1 MALKGNLRD
10 INLSQLLN
18 LINLARKTGTLIVEG
33 SENTIWAFFREGKLA
48 YSQEGEKSLNLATIL
63 HKSKSI
69 STAQY
74 RQINSRAIQMSDKE
88 LGLLLINSNYVSQQ
102 EIISSL
108 QNHFTAILNQLFAW
122 NEGDFHFETNLFPPE
137 GKITLRVSLENII
150 LEGIRRQKEWGHLQ
164 DEIPN
169 LDIALKFADRPGA
182 NIENVKFNLEEW
194 RVVNYVHP
202 KNTVRKIA
210 RATRHTDLEIRQIVY
225 RLLEAG
231 LIELVRPIGAAS
243 AIPSNVRPQVSTIA
257 HNREERKS
265 LIHRIIG
272 RIRSL

>member
-48 YSQEGEKSLNLATIL
+48 YAQEGEESLNLATIL
-63 HKSKSI
+63 HRSKSI

-108 QNHFTAILNQLFAW
+108 QNHFTAILNQLFTW

>member
-1 MALKGNLRD
+1 MALKGNFRD

-48 YSQEGEKSLNLATIL
+48 YSQEGEESLNLATIL

-108 QNHFTAILNQLFAW
+108 QNHFTAILNQLFTW
-122 NEGDFHFETNLFPPE
+122 NEGDFHFETNIFPPE

>member
-48 YSQEGEKSLNLATIL
+48 YSQEGEESLNLATIL

>member
-48 YSQEGEKSLNLATIL
+48 YSQEGEESLNLATIL

-108 QNHFTAILNQLFAW
+108 QNHFTAILNQLFTW

>member
-1 MALKGNLRD
+1 MALKGNFRD

-48 YSQEGEKSLNLATIL
+48 YSQEGEESLNLATIL

-108 QNHFTAILNQLFAW
+108 QNHFTAILNQLFTW